1 MFKRANKI
9 TSLLV
14 AAASVATMVPA
25 YAADVKKA
33 DSQEGTVYNAVAY
46 KDGTAYIDGE
56 VNDTDAG
63 YYYKDGKFTQ
73 LDDVDS
79 GSEVAA
85 FGAKYAKIDDGKD
98 YNVDLESGKVLDSDV
113 PGDTEDDAASALRKE
128 IKDADRYDVKDTTKS
143 KTSGTNWGYIRGDIA
158 ALTVIPGSKF
168 ADNWYSTQI
177 LTKNGQFAK
186 QTDAT
191 EERATTVF
199 TDMKG
204 NFIDADYNLGKVKV
218 ETTKESVSVENTK
231 DTYKLLA
238 DGDTYASVSDQV
250 VLGQDKDYIYRFAN
264 LTVNVDVDPAVVGSI
279 KINGKDFDLNGNKFV
294 KLPVIQKISKAQDS
308 SDVDDAKYAK
318 TVYNYVISDDSG
330 KTTDSKAEN
339 YAALATADGNSSD
352 KVEATKAQ
360 VVNGKLVLFSVQDAD
375 KASGSEAVVSGSRG
389 DTVLLQAAT
398 LKQKNG
404 FYYTDIEDSANITAE
419 FSDKTDKAAVDTDV
433 DGNIYV
439 LDGGYIKKFD
449 GTDDWTKIYKVDGSF
464 DSLSTYDKDNMVAW
478 SQGDEVYSIIGGKST
493 DDTKK
498 DDTTPATT
506 VTAGWA
512 KNADGSWTFNKA
524 DGTKATG
531 WFQDTTGTWYYAN
544 TAGVMAANAWA
555 QDSAGAWYYL
565 GGSGAM
571 TVNAWVQSGGKYYY
585 VGANGSMLVNTT
597 TPDGY
602 WVGADGAWV

>member
-25 YAADVKKA
+25 YAADVKKV

-46 KDGTAYIDGE
+46 KDGEAYIDAE

-63 YYYKDGKFTQ
+63 YYYKDGKFTE
-73 LDDVDS
+73 LDNVDS
-79 GSEVAA
+79 GSAVEA
-85 FGAKYAKIDDGKD
+85 FGSKYAKIDDGKD

-128 IKDADRYDVKDTTKS
+128 TKDADRYDATGS
-143 KTSGTNWGYIRGDIA
+143 TSGVFARDVIA
-158 ALTVIPGSKF
+158 DLAVIPGAKF
-168 ADNWYSTQI
+168 TDNWYSTK
-177 LTKNGQFAK
+177 LYTKAGQFKSVGNAVSSS
-186 QTDAT
+186 TI
-191 EERATTVF
+191 F

-204 NFIDADYNLGKVKV
+204 NFIDADYKLGKIKI
-218 ETTKESVSVENTK
+218 ETTLAGASSTTSASVTIENTK
-231 DTYKLLA
+231 DDYKLRV
-238 DGDTYASVSDQV
+238 DGDTYASVV
-250 VLGQDKDYIYRFAN
+250 GGAILGQDKDYIYRIADITVHVD
-264 LTVNVDVDPAVVGSI
+264 LTSLSSNKVVE
-279 KINGKDFDLNGNKFV
+279 INGKNFTVNASGDKTIT
-294 KLPVIQKISKAQDS
+294 VIQKISKKQDS
-308 SDVDDAKYAK
+308 GSVDDGKYASD
-318 TVYNYVISDDSG
+318 VYNYVISNDSADVLDG
-330 KTTDSKAEN
+330 KAKNYRALAQLQDTKAE
-339 YAALATADGNSSD
+339 
-352 KVEATKAQ
+352 
-360 VVNGKLVLFSVQDAD
+360 VVNGKLVLVNVLNKKDASND
-375 KASGSEAVVSGSRG
+375 SFNGSARPE
-389 DTVLLQAAT
+389 TVLVQAAT

-419 FSDKTDKAAVDTDV
+419 FNDKTDKAAVDTDV

-439 LDGGYIKKFD
+439 LDGGYVKKFD

-464 DSLSTYDKDNMVAW
+464 DAISAYDKDNMVAW
-478 SQGDEVYSIIGGKST
+478 SQADEVYSVIGGKS

-498 DDTTPATT
+498 DDTTTTTPAA
-506 VTAGWA
+506 AGWA
-512 KNADGSWTFNKA
+512 KNTDGSWSFNKA

-531 WFQDTTGTWYYAN
+531 WYTDTTGTWYYSNAN
-544 TAGVMAANAWA
+544 GIMLANAWA

-585 VGANGSMLVNTT
+585 VGANGAMLANTT

>member
-25 YAADVKKA
+25 YAADVKKL

-46 KDGTAYIDGE
+46 KNGTAYIDAE

-63 YYYKDGKFTQ
+63 YYYKDGKFTE
-73 LDDVDS
+73 LDNVDS

-85 FGAKYAKIDDGKD
+85 FGSKYAKIDDGKD

-128 IKDADRYDVKDTTKS
+128 VKDGDRYEVATA
-143 KTSGTNWGYIRGDIA
+143 SGTGYGATFNRSDIA
-158 ALTVIPGSKF
+158 SLSVIPGAKF
-168 ADNWYSTQI
+168 TDNWYSTK
-177 LTKNGQFAK
+177 LYVKAGQFVNDY
-186 QTDAT
+186 TN
-191 EERATTVF
+191 ATTIF

-204 NFIDADYNLGKVKV
+204 NFIDADYELGKIKV
-218 ETTKESVSVENTK
+218 QTTLAGASSTTSASVTIENTK
-231 DTYKLLA
+231 DKYKLRNS
-238 DGDTYASVSDQV
+238 DDTWATVAGGTI
-250 VLGQDKDYIYRFAN
+250 LGQDKDYIYRTASI
-264 LTVNVDVDPAVVGSI
+264 TVHTDAGASGIVE
-279 KINGKDFDLNGNKFV
+279 INGMKYFVNGSNNV
-294 KLPVIQKISKAQDS
+294 VLPVIQKISKKQDS
-308 SDVDDAKYAK
+308 GSVDDGKYAA

-330 KTTDSKAEN
+330 NQAATNTKAAN
-339 YAALATADGNSSD
+339 YASLANGGQ
-352 KVEATKAQ
+352 AQ
-360 VVNGKLVLFSVQDAD
+360 VIGGKLVIFNVENAAT
-375 KASGSEAVVSGSRG
+375 ASSGRAE
-389 DTVLLQAAT
+389 TVLLQAAT

-404 FYYTDIEDSANITAE
+404 YYYTDIEDSANITPE
-419 FSDKTDKAAVDTDV
+419 FSSKTNKTAIDTDV

-439 LDGGYIKKFD
+439 IDGGYIKKFD

-464 DSLSTYDKDNMVAW
+464 DAISAYDKDNMVAW
-478 SQGDEVYSIIGGKST
+478 SQGDEVYSVVGGKSA

-498 DDTTPATT
+498 DDTTTTTPAA
-506 VTAGWA
+506 AGWA
-512 KNADGSWTFNKA
+512 KNTDGSWSFNKA

-531 WFQDTTGTWYYAN
+531 WYTDTTGTWYYSNAN
-544 TAGVMAANAWA
+544 GIMLANAWA

-585 VGANGSMLVNTT
+585 VGATGAMLVNTT

>member
-25 YAADVKKA
+25 YAADVKKV
-33 DSQEGTVYNAVAY
+33 DSQDGTVYNAVAY
-46 KDGTAYIDGE
+46 KNGTAYIDGE

-63 YYYKDGKFTQ
+63 YYYKDGKFTE
-73 LDDVDS
+73 LDNVDS

-98 YNVDLESGKVLDSDV
+98 YNVDLESGKVLDSDI

-128 IKDADRYDVKDTTKS
+128 TKDADRYDVASTNVP
-143 KTSGTNWGYIRGDIA
+143 SGAFGRDVIA
-158 ALTVIPGSKF
+158 DLTVVPGAKF
-168 ADNWYSTQI
+168 TDNWYSTV
-177 LTKNGQFAK
+177 LATKAGQFK
-186 QTDAT
+186 AT
-191 EERATTVF
+191 AAISKTTIL

-204 NFIDADYNLGKVKV
+204 NFIDADYNLGKIKV
-218 ETTKESVSVENTK
+218 AATLAGASSTTSASVTIENSK
-231 DTYKLLA
+231 DDYKLRV
-238 DGDTYASVSDQV
+238 DGDTYASVAGRAI
-250 VLGQDKDYIYRFAN
+250 LGQDKDYIYRLAN
-264 LTVNVDVDPAVVGSI
+264 ITVFVKTTSLSSDKVAE
-279 KINGKDFDLNGNKFV
+279 INGKDFVLDGTSGDYSTKTLT
-294 KLPVIQKISKAQDS
+294 VIQKISKKQDS
-308 SDVDDAKYAK
+308 SNVDDGKYAAN
-318 TVYNYVISDDSG
+318 VYNYVIGNDSG
-330 KTTDSKAEN
+330 NTGDDKG
-339 YAALATADGNSSD
+339 YAALAGMDNTQ
-352 KVEATKAQ
+352 AQ
-360 VVNGKLVLFSVQDAD
+360 VIGGKLVLFNVQNAAT
-375 KASGSEAVVSGSRG
+375 ASGRDE
-389 DTVLLQAAT
+389 TVLVQAAT

-404 FYYTDIEDSANITAE
+404 YYYTDIEDSANTTPE
-419 FSDKTDKAAVDTDV
+419 FSSKTNKTAIDTDV

-464 DSLSTYDKDNMVAW
+464 DAISAYDKDNMVAW
-478 SQGDEVYSIIGGKST
+478 SQADEVYSVIGGKS
-493 DDTKK
+493 DDDKK
-498 DDTTPATT
+498 DDGTTTTTPAA
-506 VTAGWA
+506 AGWA
-512 KNADGSWTFNKA
+512 KNTDGSWSFNKA

-531 WFQDTTGTWYYAN
+531 WYTDTTGTWYYSNAN
-544 TAGVMAANAWA
+544 GIMLANAWA

-585 VGANGSMLVNTT
+585 VGATGAMLVNTT